1 MINFFGS
8 RHKILEP
15 WGYLSSG
22 GTESNEWAILQAHSK
37 YPTSKLFFSDC
48 SHYCFEKA
56 AKNHKIPYEKIASNE
71 DDTIDLNNLKQKLI
85 ENSSEKVP
93 PIILLN
99 IGTTHK
105 GTMDD
110 LTSVHEI
117 LKELTIKEYF
127 IHLDGA
133 LLAEVFPEKSNYSTT
148 PFDTISFSLHKWL
161 GLHRIG
167 SVLICDSKRNPLKIK
182 PLNEIIDGKLLLE
195 INLCTENDFERT
207 NEIRR
212 NEIFELSSYFIEKL
226 KIYLKNKNDVLTW
239 KESFYFYFKNIFKVP
254 MWVFSYVD
262 DQYSRVNL
270 MPTNKDRV
278 EAFLGDL
285 ENLVKMNK
293 NL

>member
-1 MINFFGS
+1 M
-8 RHKILEP
+8 
-15 WGYLSSG
+15 
-22 GTESNEWAILQAHSK
+22 QARSK
-37 YPTSKLFFSDC
+37 YPTSKLFFSNC

-56 AKNHKIPYEKIASNE
+56 AKNHKIPYEIIASNL
-71 DDTIDLNNLKQKLI
+71 DDTIDLKHLKQKLI
-85 ENSSEKVP
+85 ENSCDKVS

-105 GTMDD
+105 GTIDD
-110 LTSVHEI
+110 LVSVHEI
-117 LKELTIKEYF
+117 LEELNIKEYF

-133 LLAEVFPEKSNYSTT
+133 LLGEVFPEKSNYMNT

-182 PLNEIIDGKLLLE
+182 ALNEIMDGKLLLE
-195 INLCTENDFERT
+195 INLCSENDFERT

-212 NEIFELSSYFIEKL
+212 NEIFELSNYFVEKL
-226 KIYLKNKNDVLTW
+226 NTYLKDKNDVLTW
-239 KESFYFYFKNIFKVP
+239 RESFYFYFKNVVKVP
-254 MWVFSYVD
+254 MWIFSYVD

-270 MPTNKDRV
+270 IPTNKDRV

-285 ENLVKMNK
+285 ENLMNMK
-293 NL
+293 KDL